1 MAQLLHLVFLS
12 ATDVVIFYKEVQFTV
27 LILIAWHFP
36 PTSGLCVGVGWGI
49 FMFLCVHACHVCVF
63 VICMCV
69 CV

>member
-36 PTSGLCVGVGWGI
+36 PTSGLCVGGWY
-49 FMFLCVHACHVCVF
+49 LYVSVCT
-63 VICMCV
+63 CMSCV
-69 CV
+69 CVCVCHLCVCV